1 MLYYKTKDENGLW
14 ILENTN
20 DWKYVNKTESVF
32 TTANGY
38 MGVRATHAFRDEE
51 RCPGMFV
58 AGLYQKATEY
68 EVTELVN
75 CPDAT
80 EIRVEINN
88 EIIRFSS
95 CAVEGY
101 ERKYNTKTGE
111 VIESGIWKTREGI
124 SVKISIRAFASLFNR
139 HFWCQ
144 KMELELLDKES
155 ARVSVE
161 AGINGQITNSG
172 TSHFINTECRVYDKK
187 IMHYKG
193 IMDENKLDIYEDIKI
208 KGLED
213 ECNNTKFVL
222 KRRSIYQNNKFVLK
236 KGQIIKYVKMVYVT
250 KDNDDIK
257 NHDERIE
264 LIKSV
269 DKSSYMSMLEL
280 HKMKSEKFW
289 KYAQIDIDGISKAE
303 EAAIKYSQYQL
314 YGMTPYNTDK
324 VSIGAKGLTG
334 EGYKGH
340 VFWDT
345 EIYMLPFYC
354 YTYPNIA
361 KNMLIYRYNGLA
373 GAQKKAKKYG
383 YEGALY
389 PWESALDG
397 EEETPKYAA
406 LNIHTGKANKV
417 WSGIKEH
424 HISADVAYAV
434 IKYYEV
440 TGDSEFMEKYGME
453 MLIEICKFWCTRTT
467 YKNGR
472 LEILDIIGPDEYN
485 EHIDNNAYTNYLV
498 KYITDKL
505 LEYLKQFKENNKAV
519 YEVIDS
525 KLCINEWKNKFV
537 KLKEN
542 IYLPKP
548 NENGIIP
555 QDDTF
560 LEKPEIANID
570 KYKNSPIKQSV
581 LLDFSRDEVV
591 EMQVLKQADTV
602 MLLNL
607 FPTLLE
613 PENVKKNVLFYEAR
627 TLHDSSLSYCSHA
640 QACANIGE
648 LEMSKRFFEKA
659 LETDLC
665 DNPYDSRDGLHA
677 ASLGGIW
684 NCLIQ
689 GYAGFSINK
698 CGIQLIPHLPKEW
711 KSISF
716 YFCMNGKY
724 HNVKVTDRTIE
735 IKSEDYMNDECNVSV
750 FNNTYKYKNEIIIS
764 Y

>member
-14 ILENTN
+14 ILENEN

-38 MGVRATHAFRDEE
+38 MGIRAVHTFRDED

-58 AGLYQKATEY
+58 AGLFQKATEH

-75 CPDAT
+75 CPDVT
-80 EIRVEINN
+80 EIKLEINN

-95 CAVEGY
+95 CTVDEY
-101 ERKYNTKTGE
+101 ERSYNTKTGE
-111 VIESGIWKTREGI
+111 VIESGIWKNRNGI
-124 SVKISIRAFASLFNR
+124 SVKISLRAFASLFNR

-144 KMELELLDKES
+144 KMELELLNADS
-155 ARVSVE
+155 AKVCVE

-172 TSHFINTECRVYDKK
+172 VSHFRNTECRVYEKK

-193 IMDENKLDIYEDIKI
+193 IMDENKLDIYEKIKI

-213 ECNNTKFVL
+213 EDVNKKFVL
-222 KRRSIYQNNKFVLK
+222 KRRSIYQNNKFILK
-236 KGQIIKYVKMVYVT
+236 KGHVIRYVKMVYVT
-250 KDNDDIK
+250 KDDDDKK
-257 NHDERIE
+257 NHDERIK
-264 LIKSV
+264 LIKSI

-280 HKMKSEKFW
+280 HRMENDKFW
-289 KYAQIDIDGISKAE
+289 KYAQIDIDGISEAE
-303 EAAIKYSQYQL
+303 KAAIRYCQYQL

-324 VSIGAKGLTG
+324 ISIGAKGLTG

-354 YTYPNIA
+354 YTYPEIA
-361 KNMLIYRYNGLA
+361 KNMLIYRYNGLS
-373 GAQKKAKKYG
+373 GAHKKAKRYG

-389 PWESALDG
+389 PWESAIDG
-397 EEETPKYAA
+397 EEETPRYAA

-424 HISADVAYAV
+424 HISADIAYAV
-434 IKYYEV
+434 IKYYEI
-440 TGDSEFMEKYGME
+440 TKDEEFMGKYGIE
-453 MLIEICKFWCTRTT
+453 MLTDICKFWYTRTT
-467 YKNGR
+467 NKNGR

-498 KYITDKL
+498 KYITEKM
-505 LEYLKQFKENNKAV
+505 LEYLKQFEENNKV
-519 YEVIDS
+519 EYKSINTKLDID
-525 KLCINEWKNKFV
+525 KWKEKFIELQE
-537 KLKEN
+537 K

-560 LEKPEIANID
+560 LEKPEIVNIE

-581 LLDFSRDEVV
+581 LFDYSRDEVV
-591 EMQVLKQADTV
+591 NMQVLKQADTV

-613 PENVKKNVLFYEAR
+613 PENVKKNVLFYESR

-648 LEMSKRFFEKA
+648 LEMSKVFFEKA

-698 CGIQLIPHLPKEW
+698 NGIMLIPHLPKEW
-711 KSISF
+711 NSISF

-724 HNVKVTDRTIE
+724 HKIKVTNEIIE
-735 IKSEDYMNDECNVSV
+735 IKSEECMDEECRVNV
-750 FNNTYKYKNEIIIS
+750 FNNEYKYKNEIKIA